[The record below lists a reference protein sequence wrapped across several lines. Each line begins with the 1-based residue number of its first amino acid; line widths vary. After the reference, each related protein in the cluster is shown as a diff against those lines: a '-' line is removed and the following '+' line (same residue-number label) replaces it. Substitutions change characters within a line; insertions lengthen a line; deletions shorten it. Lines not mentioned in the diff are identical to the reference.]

1 VAEWSERAIFVP
13 YGDGHIAAIV
23 THPSAPPRALV
34 VLLTGWGAT
43 RSHRGR
49 IWTTAARALA
59 ERGFAAVRFDYPG
72 IGDSTGDATARMDA
86 PPIGETAAVLEAARG
101 LAGDVDVALVG
112 NCIGARTAFSV
123 AARIPECRVVVGII
137 REVSSLTVQT
147 RPPGARGAGARPL
160 RRVAKKFSSAR
171 HRSIRLEPDVE
182 AVLRSRGCLVLYL
195 GDRKPAERLTH
206 DVAAL
211 TNDSPEG
218 RAEVRQVETPP
229 IVGFRIPLSVQPS
242 LIDTFVDWLDAELP
256 APGRLPAQPVN
267 TTG

>member
-1 VAEWSERAIFVP
+1 
-13 YGDGHIAAIV
+13 
-23 THPSAPPRALV
+23 
-34 VLLTGWGAT
+34 
-43 RSHRGR
+43 
-49 IWTTAARALA
+49 
-59 ERGFAAVRFDYPG
+59 
-72 IGDSTGDATARMDA
+72 
-86 PPIGETAAVLEAARG
+86 
-101 LAGDVDVALVG
+101 
-112 NCIGARTAFSV
+112 
-123 AARIPECRVVVGII
+123 
-137 REVSSLTVQT
+137 
-147 RPPGARGAGARPL
+147 
-160 RRVAKKFSSAR
+160 
-171 HRSIRLEPDVE
+171 
-182 AVLRSRGCLVLYL
+182 VLYL